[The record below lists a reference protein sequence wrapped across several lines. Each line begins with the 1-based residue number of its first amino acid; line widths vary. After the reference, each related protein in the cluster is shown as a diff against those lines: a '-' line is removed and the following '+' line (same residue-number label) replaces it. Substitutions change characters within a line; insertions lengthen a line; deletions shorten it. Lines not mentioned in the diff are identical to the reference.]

1 MATVV
6 TNAGKTIKMNRLKGT
21 GTEPVYIGWG
31 TGAGTAAIT
40 DTTLFTEASEARVAG
55 TSSIVTTTTTD
66 DTYQLVGTLTVA
78 GAGKTITN
86 AGNFDAST
94 AGNLHV
100 HGDFAGMTL
109 NIGDSIQF
117 TIKDQHT

>member
-31 TGAGTAAIT
+31 TGAGTAAIA
-40 DTTLFTEASEARVAG
+40 DTTLFSEAAEARVSG
-55 TSSIVTTTTTD
+55 TSSIVTTTTTN
-66 DTYQLVGTLTVA
+66 DTYQLTGTITCS
-78 GAGKTITN
+78 GAGKTVTN

-100 HGDFAGMTL
+100 KGDFTGIAL
-109 NIGDSIQF
+109 NVGDSIAF
-117 TIKDQHT
+117 TIKDQHN